1 MMILSYL
8 MIIDIGI
15 LRVLRNLV
23 VIKMGVYVL
32 HQICLSA
39 FDHITDTSVH
49 ITTSSGMIV
58 CYARLD
64 QQGRFIQ

>member
-1 MMILSYL
+1 
-8 MIIDIGI
+8 
-15 LRVLRNLV
+15 
-23 VIKMGVYVL
+23 MGVYVL

-58 CYARLD
+58 NIYLLGMCSKGERT
-64 QQGRFIQ
+64 